1 MEKDLLNKYKELP
14 LENAIRIKGSK
25 DNANILK
32 TFKVIDTP
40 IITQL
45 PYSKYCSN

>member
-1 MEKDLLNKYKELP
+1 MEKDLLDGYKGWP
-14 LENAIRIKGSK
+14 LEDTIRIKGSE

-32 TFKVIDTP
+32 AFKAINTP

-45 PYSKYCSN
+45 PYSKYRSN